1 MEMADNKG
9 IDDIDRIDKRLH
21 ILTLVVKRL
30 ADIPHIRQKAKL
42 FCLMCGLDRL
52 ATTQVSTSSSEM
64 ARLII
69 RMSGGGTVTFRL
81 VCCEFKP
88 FAGNERSGIE
98 LLFEGKRPCDPS
110 AFGDGSCPLEL
121 DDLSKLRPISGLRRV
136 LDHVEI
142 RDGIHGKPLKVRAI
156 KWGVTRRWEEIREK
170 EASFRNELFKDTEES
185 YLENLRLK
193 HEEVLRLLEQTTV
206 QNRELDRM
214 NSELLQ
220 LGQDLETM
228 AREHATIQ
236 MALRIADRIRNPV
249 AVIGGLIRAIIKKEP
264 SVGPET
270 IRKLGVIQQSIIEL
284 EEFVKGF
291 EDVAEK
297 EVRSFVKED
306 IKGIVNE
313 VLNTWRPSLLKK
325 GISLMADMP
334 EESVEIMA
342 NRRVLKTA
350 LLHILRNALEASPI
364 GGVVH
369 VTVTRQEGKPTV
381 IISDQGPGIP
391 PDVQKRL
398 FAAPVTTKPGGT
410 GLGLFLV
417 KEILEEHQGEI
428 GIESTQGKGTTVT
441 CRFPIRWKEKRTDI
455 RPQP

>member
-1 MEMADNKG
+1 MADNKG
-9 IDDIDRIDKRLH
+9 IDGIDRIDKRLH
-21 ILTLVVKRL
+21 IFTLVVKRP

-64 ARLII
+64 ARLLI

-81 VCCEFKP
+81 VCCELKSFVD
-88 FAGNERSGIE
+88 NERNGIE

-110 AFGDGSCPLEL
+110 TFCDGSRPLEFN
-121 DDLSKLRPISGLRRV
+121 DLSKLRVISGLRRV

-142 RDGIHGKPLKVRAI
+142 RDGIHGRPLKVRAI
-156 KWGVTRRWEEIREK
+156 KWGITQRWEEIREK
-170 EASFRNELFKDTEES
+170 EVSFRNKLFKDTEES

-193 HEEVLRLLEQTTV
+193 HEEVLRLLEQTTL
-206 QNRELDRM
+206 QNRELERM

-220 LGQDLETM
+220 LSQDLETM
-228 AREHATIQ
+228 AREHTTIQ

-270 IRKLGVIQQSIIEL
+270 IRKLEAIQQNIIKL

-291 EDVAEK
+291 EDIAEK
-297 EVRSFVKED
+297 EVRSFLKED
-306 IKGIVNE
+306 IKAIVSE
-313 VLNTWRPSLLKK
+313 VLRTWQPSLLKK
-325 GISLMADMP
+325 GVRLMADMP
-334 EESVEIMA
+334 EESIEIMA

-350 LLHILRNALEASPI
+350 LLHILRNALEASPS
-364 GGVVH
+364 GGTVH
-369 VTVTRQEGKPTV
+369 VKIMRQEGKPVV
-381 IISDQGPGIP
+381 IISDNGPGIP
-391 PDVQKRL
+391 PDVRKRL
-398 FAAPVTTKPGGT
+398 FVTPVTTKPEGT

-417 KEILEEHQGEI
+417 KEIIEEHQGEI
-428 GIESTQGKGTTVT
+428 EIDSEAGKGTTVT
-441 CRFPIRWKEKRTDI
+441 CRFPVRWKEKRTDI

>member
-1 MEMADNKG
+1 MEVAENKD
-9 IDDIDRIDKRLH
+9 IDDISRIDKRLH

-30 ADIPHIRQKAKL
+30 IDIPRIRQKAKL
-42 FCLMCGLDRL
+42 FCLLCGLDRL
-52 ATTQVSTSSSEM
+52 ATTQVGTSTSEM

-69 RMSGGGTVTFRL
+69 KMSGGGTVTFRL
-81 VCCEFKP
+81 VCCEPKP
-88 FAGNERSGIE
+88 FAGKERSGIE
-98 LLFEGKRPCDPS
+98 LLFEGKRPCDP
-110 AFGDGSCPLEL
+110 ATFNDGSCPLEL
-121 DDLSKLRPISGLRRV
+121 NDLNRLRPVSGMKRV

-142 RDGIHGKPLKVRAI
+142 INGSYGKPLKIRAI
-156 KWGVTRRWEEIREK
+156 KWGIMQSWSEIMEK
-170 EASFRNELFKDTEES
+170 ETSFRNELFRDTEES
-185 YLENLRLK
+185 YIENLRLK

-214 NSELLQ
+214 NTELLQ

-236 MALRIADRIRNPV
+236 MALRIADRIRNPI
-249 AVIGGLIRAIIKKEP
+249 AVIGGLIRAVIKKEP
-264 SVGPET
+264 AIGPET
-270 IRKLGVIQQSIIEL
+270 RRKLAVIQQSIIEL

-291 EDVAEK
+291 EEVAEK
-297 EVRSFVKED
+297 EVRSFAKED
-306 IKGIVNE
+306 LKGVVNE

-325 GISLMADMP
+325 GVSLTVDMP
-334 EESVEIMA
+334 EDPVDIMA

-350 LLHILRNALEASPI
+350 LLHILRNALEASPS
-364 GGVVH
+364 GGTVH
-369 VTVTRQEGKPTV
+369 VTVTRQDGKPAV

-428 GIESTQGKGTTVT
+428 EIESAVGKGTTVT
-441 CRFPIRWKEKRTDI
+441 CRFPVRWKEGRYYKA
-455 RPQP
+455 QA